1 MRAGVV
7 VLVWLAVV
15 DAGCRRAPPSLARI
29 DAELT
34 ATYPALAQW
43 STAELDT
50 AMRGPASPL
59 LLDVREPAEF
69 EVGHLAGAR
78 QVAPGASIAA
88 LRAGPLAGVD
98 LDHPIVCYCAVGV
111 RSARL
116 CDRLR
121 RAGYR
126 RATNL
131 RGSIFA
137 WANEDRPVYR
147 GDRRVERVHP
157 YDRRWGTLLR
167 PERRAPLP

>member
-1 MRAGVV
+1 MRAGAI
-7 VLVWLAVV
+7 VLAWCALVA
-15 DAGCRRAPPSLARI
+15 AGCRRTPPSLARI

-34 ATYPALAQW
+34 AEFPALAQW
-43 STAELDT
+43 TTTELDA
-50 AMRGPASPL
+50 AMHGPAPPL

-69 EVGHLAGAR
+69 EVGHLAGAH
-78 QVAPGASIAA
+78 QVPPGASVAA
-88 LRAGPLAGVD
+88 LRAGVLAGID
-98 LDHPIVCYCAVGV
+98 LERPIVCYCAVGV

-147 GDRRVERVHP
+147 GDQRVERVHP
-157 YDRRWGTLLR
+157 YDQRWGTLLR